1 MADTNMAPSVN
12 AITSDFFVYYAAVF
26 LPALLAGSAVGG
38 DPQCT
43 LFA

>member
-26 LPALLAGSAVGG
+26 FLL
-38 DPQCT
+38 
-43 LFA
+43 F